1 MKLGAFLLVLGV
13 GACGGTK
20 NESPAPL
27 QASAHSEAVVKPA
40 RDDTAPNSV
49 RRSKVRATVARGL
62 GAFLGDVTLDERPV
76 FLAGKFRGFRIVEL
90 RGPLKASSL
99 LPGDVVTRINGMPIE
114 RPEQALEVFRS
125 LEVASEIRV
134 EFDRNGEPKNA
145 RFSIV
150 EDESALGDA
159 GAGP

>member
-1 MKLGAFLLVLGV
+1 MKLRALLVVLGV
-13 GACGGTK
+13 VACGGTK
-20 NESPAPL
+20 TESASPL
-27 QASAHSEAVVKPA
+27 PASAHTEPVAKPA
-40 RDDTAPNSV
+40 RDDTAPDSV
-49 RRSKVRATVARGL
+49 RRSNVRATVARGL

-114 RPEQALEVFRS
+114 RPEQALQVFRS

-134 EFDRNGEPKNA
+134 EFERNGAPKDA

-150 EDESALGDA
+150 EDEIPLGD
-159 GAGP
+159 GGTKP